1 MAQDFIPGTL
11 AIHEC
16 FFPYRKIPYFTGNNS
31 SWIDIPRAASEFS
44 GATLSLVHVNIPHC
58 PCLARINRIPSS
70 CLEKIK
76 KKQPGKHIPIQQA
89 HSFCSTAPGLPQPSF
104 TVFKGS
110 GFWEQRVSH
119 PQRCL
124 CTISLLLPT
133 LKIHLEDFGLILT
146 VLSQLRNPKNC

>member
-76 KKQPGKHIPIQQA
+76 KNNLESTFPSNRPVPSAPQHLGCLSQA
-89 HSFCSTAPGLPQPSF
+89 SQCSRVQ
-104 TVFKGS
+104 VFGS
-110 GFWEQRVSH
+110 REF
-119 PQRCL
+119 
-124 CTISLLLPT
+124 PT
-133 LKIHLEDFGLILT
+133 LSAAFAQSVCCFPLWKSTWKTLDLFLQSY
-146 VLSQLRNPKNC
+146 LS

>member
-16 FFPYRKIPYFTGNNS
+16 FFPYRKILYFTGNNS

-110 GFWEQRVSH
+110 GFLGAESFPPSALPLHNQFAASH
-119 PQRCL
+119 F
-124 CTISLLLPT
+124 
-133 LKIHLEDFGLILT
+133 E
-146 VLSQLRNPKNC
+146 NPLGRLWIYSYSPI

>member
-76 KKQPGKHIPIQQA
+76 KTNLESTFPSNRPIPSAPQHLGCLSQA
-89 HSFCSTAPGLPQPSF
+89 SQCSRVQ
-104 TVFKGS
+104 V
-110 GFWEQRVSH
+110 FWEQRVSH

-133 LKIHLEDFGLILT
+133 LKIHLEDFGFILT
-146 VLSQLRNPKNC
+146 VLSELRNPKNC